1 MGKEQPD
8 NNSMERHRIAET
20 LESEIACGKL
30 KPGRRLVEVHLCERF
45 RVKRN
50 RVREVLRELDQD
62 GFVKIVPNAGAM
74 VASLSQKDI
83 EQTYDLLG
91 VIEGLA
97 VRVITPFIGRE
108 QLEQLEVLLRKMD
121 STDIPA
127 QFLDYNVEFHAL
139 ISSWSE
145 NDRLIKLRESLR
157 RNQMR
162 YGIYSFFSPGQM
174 GASRLDHRRIFQAMK
189 HGKPVEAE
197 RLMRSHLLRAKNRL
211 IKYMNKS
218 L

>member
-1 MGKEQPD
+1 LGENRSS
-8 NNSMERHRIAET
+8 NNDKRHKIAEA
-20 LESEIACGKL
+20 LASEIACGRI
-30 KPGRRLVEVHLCERF
+30 KPEHRLVEAQLGGRF
-45 RVKRN
+45 GVKRN
-50 RVREVLRELDQD
+50 SVRQVLRDLEQD
-62 GFVKIVPNAGAM
+62 GFVKIVPNVGAT

-97 VRVITPFIGRE
+97 VRVITPFVTPE
-108 QLEQLEVLLRKMD
+108 QIEKLEGLLIKME
-121 STDIPA
+121 STNIPS
-127 QFLDYNVEFHAL
+127 QFLDFNVEFHSL

-162 YGIYSFFSPGQM
+162 FGIYSFFSPGQM
-174 GASRLDHRRIFQAMK
+174 TASRLDHRRIFDAMK
-189 HGKPVEAE
+189 SGKAVEAE
-197 RLMRSHLLRAKNRL
+197 RLMRAHLLHAKNRL